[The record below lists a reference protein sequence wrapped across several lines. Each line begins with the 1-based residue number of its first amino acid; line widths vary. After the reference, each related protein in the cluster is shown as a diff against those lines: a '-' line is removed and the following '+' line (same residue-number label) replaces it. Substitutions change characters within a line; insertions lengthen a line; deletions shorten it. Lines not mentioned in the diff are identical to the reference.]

1 MDSLSFHLLMA
12 LSTCAAC
19 VTRPLCAQEESVF
32 GKGRGTCEGLVSG
45 QGLAGSPE
53 ARGHL
58 LWSYPGEEG
67 VSASSWAI
75 L

>member
-1 MDSLSFHLLMA
+1 M
-12 LSTCAAC
+12 
-19 VTRPLCAQEESVF
+19 
-32 GKGRGTCEGLVSG
+32 RGQFQVG
-45 QGLAGSPE
+45 AGSPV
-53 ARGHL
+53 ARVHL